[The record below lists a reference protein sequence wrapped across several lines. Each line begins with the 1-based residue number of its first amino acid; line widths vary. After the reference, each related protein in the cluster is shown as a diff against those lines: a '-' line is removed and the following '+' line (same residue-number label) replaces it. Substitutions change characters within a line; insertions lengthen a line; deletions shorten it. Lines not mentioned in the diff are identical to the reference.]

1 MPVEKTHSFG
11 DSDLEKKMPNMGANP
26 LKELVKSD
34 FFQSLNKVEKV
45 QALEDCRTEYP
56 NLSGPIDKVI
66 NAIDHNLPVDPLLNN
81 KQASST

>member
-1 MPVEKTHSFG
+1 MAIEKTHSFG
-11 DSDLEKKMPNMGANP
+11 DSDLEKKTPNMGANP

-34 FFQSLNKVEKV
+34 FFQSLSKVEKV

-56 NLSGPIDKVI
+56 HLSRPIDKVI
-66 NAIDHNLPVDPLLNN
+66 NAIDRNLPLDPLLNN

>member
-11 DSDLEKKMPNMGANP
+11 ESDLEKKMPNLGSNP

-34 FFQSLNKVEKV
+34 FFQSLSKVEKI

-56 NLSGPIDKVI
+56 HLNGPIDKVI
-66 NAIDHNLPVDPLLNN
+66 NAIDHNLPLDPLLNN